1 MLLGLSGVGKSA
13 TGNVILGRK
22 AFKETRTRVSEIQR
36 GRVEDRNISV
46 IDTPGF
52 FTTELTDEELQNEM
66 MKSVSLCHP
75 GPHVF
80 LLIINLEN
88 MKQEERNLVK
98 QIQKYFGPQAF
109 KFTLVLF
116 IGREQLSNKEWM
128 VFMLST
134 KFQEVV
140 RHCRDKYHAINSIR
154 EINPAHITKLLQ
166 KINEIIKQNDD
177 QYYNNEIY
185 LKPSTKIRKE
195 KQKLEEE
202 KEDRGQHRER
212 DKTRASK
219 TVRETFKC
227 VIEKNIKQSISHVRR
242 TEETQVEE
250 ECVFQENM
258 NAEARDSS
266 SLDH

>member
-185 LKPSTKIRKE
+185 LKPSTKIRK
-195 KQKLEEE
+195 K
-202 KEDRGQHRER
+202 
-212 DKTRASK
+212 SK
-219 TVRETFKC
+219 NWRK
-227 VIEKNIKQSISHVRR
+227 KRR
-242 TEETQVEE
+242 TEDNTEKETKQEQVKQCERHLN
-250 ECVFQENM
+250 V
-258 NAEARDSS
+258 
-266 SLDH
+266 

>member
-1 MLLGLSGVGKSA
+1 MLLGASSVGKSA

-22 AFKETRTRVSEIQR
+22 AFKVTRTRASEIQR

-88 MKQEERNLVK
+88 MKEEERKLVK

-134 KFQEVV
+134 KFQELV
-140 RHCRDKYHAINSIR
+140 RHCRDKYHAISSVR

-185 LKPSTKIRKE
+185 LKSPTKIRKE
-195 KQKLEEE
+195 KAKTGGR
-202 KEDRGQHRER
+202 KGGQRTTQR
-212 DKTRASK
+212 KRQNKSK
-219 TVRETFKC
+219 
-227 VIEKNIKQSISHVRR
+227 
-242 TEETQVEE
+242 
-250 ECVFQENM
+250 
-258 NAEARDSS
+258 
-266 SLDH
+266 

>member
-1 MLLGLSGVGKSA
+1 M
-13 TGNVILGRK
+13 
-22 AFKETRTRVSEIQR
+22 SEIQR
-36 GRVEDRNISV
+36 GRVEDRNILV

-88 MKQEERNLVK
+88 MKEEERNLVK

-109 KFTLVLF
+109 KFTQVLF

-134 KFQEVV
+134 KFQELV
-140 RHCRDKYHAINSIR
+140 RYCRDKYHAINSIR

-166 KINEIIKQNDD
+166 KINEIIKQNDG

-185 LKPSTKIRKE
+185 LKSPTIIFRSEKKSKNSRK
-195 KQKLEEE
+195 K
-202 KEDRGQHRER
+202 
-212 DKTRASK
+212 
-219 TVRETFKC
+219 
-227 VIEKNIKQSISHVRR
+227 RR
-242 TEETQVEE
+242 TEDNTEKETKQEQVKP
-250 ECVFQENM
+250 CGRHLNV
-258 NAEARDSS
+258 
-266 SLDH
+266 